1 MLSISNPVTIN
12 GGGSEKKK
20 NSSFVGRIS
29 QEKGVDK
36 ILEVWRG
43 ICHEEK
49 YKEWRL
55 VIVGD
60 GEKENKWKSMQ
71 WIWNL
76 LTIHLKDFKSLM
88 DIMIKQ
94 RFFVWLQHLKGL
106 D

>member
-1 MLSISNPVTIN
+1 M
-12 GGGSEKKK
+12 
-20 NSSFVGRIS
+20 GRIS

-94 RFFVWLQHLKGL
+94 RFLYGFSI
-106 D
+106 

>member
-1 MLSISNPVTIN
+1 M
-12 GGGSEKKK
+12 
-20 NSSFVGRIS
+20 GRIS

-60 GEKENKWKSMQ
+60 GEKKKTNGKVC
-71 WIWNL
+71 NGYG
-76 LTIHLKDFKSLM
+76 TY
-88 DIMIKQ
+88 
-94 RFFVWLQHLKGL
+94 
-106 D
+106 